1 MTHRWRRR
9 TLIICAAQFLTS
21 LGFTIVMPF
30 LPLFM
35 QELAVS
41 LPIDITLWVGLVLG
55 AQGLTMMLVS
65 PVWGMVG
72 DRFGRRLMILRATL
86 VGGLVMTSMAF
97 VTSVEQLFV
106 LRLAQG
112 FTTGVVSASSSYIS
126 SDVPSGFR
134 GQALGWVSTAR
145 LTGFAAGPMVGGIV
159 SDMLGYRASF
169 WLNGG
174 FMIASGI
181 LVLLLLPEQRAANPA
196 KGLRTPF
203 LRLFAL
209 WQRPNVPSLYSFVFL
224 IHLAVTFVTP
234 FASLY
239 LTQLNRSFGEFEVPI
254 ATAAGTV
261 FGLHAV
267 TGALGAL
274 TLGPL
279 ADRYGGRLVL
289 LSCAA
294 VAAFLFVPQ
303 GFTTHVWQQALLYA
317 AVGFAIGG
325 LYPAVGAMLAAV
337 SVDGQQGVVFGL
349 ENSIRAAARTVAP
362 ALSAA
367 VAWQL
372 GLSAVYVATALV
384 FAMLA
389 LWALTRRGRAQQGLG

>member
-1 MTHRWRRR
+1 MKESWRQR
-9 TLIICAAQFLTS
+9 TLTICAAQFLTS

-35 QELAVS
+35 QELTVS
-41 LPIDITLWVGLVLG
+41 IPIDPTLWIGLVLG

-65 PVWGMVG
+65 PIWGMVG

-86 VGGLVMTSMAF
+86 VGGLVMICMAF
-97 VTSVEQLFV
+97 AASVEQLFV

-112 FTTGVVSASSSYIS
+112 FATGVVSASSSYIS
-126 SDVPSGFR
+126 SDVPPRYR

-145 LTGFAAGPMVGGIV
+145 LTGFAAGPVIGGVV

-174 FMIASGI
+174 FMIASGL
-181 LVLLLLPEQRAANPA
+181 LVLLLLPEQRAVDAA
-196 KGLRTPF
+196 RGLRMPF
-203 LRLFAL
+203 VRLFDL
-209 WQRPNVPSLYSFVFL
+209 LRRPGVSSLYSFVFL
-224 IHLAVTFVTP
+224 THLAVTFVTP

-239 LTQLNRSFGEFEVPI
+239 ITQLNRSLGQFEVPI
-254 ATAAGTV
+254 ATAAGAV

-279 ADRYGGRLVL
+279 TDRYGGRPVL
-289 LSCAA
+289 LACA
-294 VAAFLFVPQ
+294 VVSTCLFAPQ
-303 GFTTHVWQQALLYA
+303 GFTTHLWQQTLLYSA
-317 AVGFAIGG
+317 AGFAIGG
-325 LYPAVGAMLAAV
+325 IYPAVLALLAEV
-337 SVDGQQGVVFGL
+337 SADGQQGAVFGL

-362 ALSAA
+362 ALSSA

-372 GLSAVYVATALV
+372 GLSAVYVATAIV
-384 FAMLA
+384 FALLA
-389 LWALTRRGRAQQGLG
+389 LLAVTRRVRVQPGLP

>member
-1 MTHRWRRR
+1 MEPWRQR

-41 LPIDITLWVGLVLG
+41 LPIDITLWIGLVLG

-86 VGGLVMTSMAF
+86 IGGMVMTSMAF

-174 FMIASGI
+174 FMIASGL

-203 LRLFAL
+203 VRLFNL
-209 WQRPNVPSLYSFVFL
+209 MQRPGVRGLYSFVFL
-224 IHLAVTFVTP
+224 THLAVTFVTP

-239 LTQLNRSFGEFEVPI
+239 LAQLNRSFGQFEVPV

-274 TLGPL
+274 ILGPL
-279 ADRYGGRLVL
+279 TDRIGGRLVL

-294 VAAFLFVPQ
+294 VSALLFVPQ
-303 GFTTHVWQQALLYA
+303 GFTTHLWQQALLYG
-317 AVGFAIGG
+317 AVGFAMGG
-325 LYPAVGAMLAAV
+325 IYPAVGAMLAAV
-337 SVDGQQGVVFGL
+337 SADGQQGVVFGM

-362 ALSAA
+362 ALSAS

-372 GLSAVYVATALV
+372 GLRAVYVATGAVFVLLAVAAL
-384 FAMLA
+384 A
-389 LWALTRRGRAQQGLG
+389 RRGDDPQGQT